1 MYISVHVYNYI
12 YVHTMEEALTRRKTS
27 ATHLNAL
34 QRTATQC
41 NTLQHTPWTELWRA
55 EMRTS
60 LSVVAQL
67 RWERVLRVSNAGAC
81 VAVCCSVLQCV
92 GAVCG
97 TIASGQES
105 VCQQCGRLL
114 YMYTCLHIFRY
125 VCVYVHVYINIQ
137 IYMYIYIYICTHT
150 YMYICMYI

>member
-1 MYISVHVYNYI
+1 MSEQVRERRTHTHTDIYICIYVCIYLYMYIITYMYTPWKKLWRVGKHD
-12 YVHTMEEALTRRKTS
+12 T

-114 YMYTCLHIFRY
+114 YMNT
-125 VCVYVHVYINIQ
+125 
-137 IYMYIYIYICTHT
+137 
-150 YMYICMYI
+150 